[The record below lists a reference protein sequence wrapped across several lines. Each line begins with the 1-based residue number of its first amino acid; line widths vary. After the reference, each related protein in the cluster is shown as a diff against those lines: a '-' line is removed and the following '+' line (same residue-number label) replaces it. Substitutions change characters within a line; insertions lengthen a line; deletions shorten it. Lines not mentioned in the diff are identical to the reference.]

1 MLRNLSEL
9 ATRDYD
15 LVIVG
20 GGIFGVCAAWD
31 AGLRGLSV
39 ALLEAHD
46 FGHAASANCFKMV
59 HGGIRY
65 LQHADLIR
73 LRQSTAERSAFLRI
87 APHLTEPLPILIP
100 TYGHG
105 MKGKGILATGM
116 KVYDLLTADRNRGI
130 PDPARRIPNTRTLSA
145 AQVRELHPY
154 LSRPDLTGGAVFHDG
169 QMYSPARLAL
179 AFLLSAC
186 ARGARAANHAEVT
199 RLLRDGSRVVGVEVR
214 DALSGELHEVRGRVV
229 LNATGGWAPGLLEHS
244 LARPMAAKP
253 TFSRDACFLIRR
265 PLPGPYALA
274 VGGGTKDPDAIFSRE
289 ARHLFLVPW
298 RGVTLVGVW
307 HKVYAG
313 DPWKVGVPEADLQGF
328 LDEINQSCPWL
339 ELELDD
345 VALAQCGLV
354 LFGENKPGA
363 KDLSYGKRSLLV
375 DHAKSDAIEGLV
387 TLIGV
392 RYTTARS
399 EAERTL
405 RLVCR
410 KLGREA
416 RDSRSDRLPLHGG
429 DFADFAALKREA
441 GAALPAG
448 VSDASLT
455 ALVRNHGSQYK
466 RVLELTR
473 SAPQLAAA
481 LPGSHTLAA
490 EIVHAVRAEMAV
502 RLDDALMRRS
512 DLGTAGDPGR
522 AALDACADLMAA
534 ELGWSPER
542 RREEL
547 ARAQA
552 LYPTSA
558 RGADACAR

>member
-1 MLRNLSEL
+1 
-9 ATRDYD
+9 
-15 LVIVG
+15 
-20 GGIFGVCAAWD
+20 
-31 AGLRGLSV
+31 
-39 ALLEAHD
+39 
-46 FGHAASANCFKMV
+46 
-59 HGGIRY
+59 
-65 LQHADLIR
+65 
-73 LRQSTAERSAFLRI
+73 
-87 APHLTEPLPILIP
+87 
-100 TYGHG
+100 
-105 MKGKGILATGM
+105 
-116 KVYDLLTADRNRGI
+116 
-130 PDPARRIPNTRTLSA
+130 
-145 AQVRELHPY
+145 
-154 LSRPDLTGGAVFHDG
+154 
-169 QMYSPARLAL
+169 
-179 AFLLSAC
+179 
-186 ARGARAANHAEVT
+186 
-199 RLLRDGSRVVGVEVR
+199 
-214 DALSGELHEVRGRVV
+214 
-229 LNATGGWAPGLLEHS
+229 
-244 LARPMAAKP
+244 
-253 TFSRDACFLIRR
+253 
-265 PLPGPYALA
+265 
-274 VGGGTKDPDAIFSRE
+274 
-289 ARHLFLVPW
+289 VPW
-298 RGVTLVGVW
+298 RDCTLVGVW
-307 HKVYAG
+307 HKVYEG
-313 DPWKVGVPEADLQGF
+313 DPWKVEVGEADLQGF

-441 GAALPAG
+441 CAALPAG
-448 VSDASLT
+448 VSDASVT

-466 RVLELTR
+466 RVLELAR

-490 EIVHAVRAEMAV
+490 EIVHAVRGEMAV
-502 RLDDALMRRS
+502 RLEDALMRRS

-522 AALDACADLMAA
+522 AALEACADLMAA